1 MHIVSWEIGGLRFML
16 PRRHIFGLSILI
28 VMTLSGCKQDKWT
41 SPPIAVS
48 ASQSSDHANHNSHSQ
63 ETPSTPVPNTGTPD
77 SESLALTDEQVRAE
91 DQTAMDLL
99 HEKALEPVVLSDGT
113 KQFTL
118 TASAFPW
125 HLYVGQTVQAWGFNG
140 QAPGPL
146 IRVHVGDHVKIV
158 VHNQLPGATTVHWHG
173 LAVPNKMDGTP
184 MSQPPIQP
192 GDTFVYAY
200 TITPQMLGTHYY
212 HSHVDEEFQ
221 VDSGMYG
228 PMIVL
233 PKQTDTTY
241 DVDALYVLSSWKL
254 YGMDQE
260 NAFTM
265 NGKSYPETPMLHV
278 KRGQKVRLRV
288 INASGIESHTMH
300 LHGYTFNIIALDGN
314 PVARP
319 QAANT
324 ITLGPGQTADVA
336 FTADN
341 PGDWMFHCH
350 ILDHM
355 KNIDDNV
362 DDMGG
367 LVAMVHVE

>member
-1 MHIVSWEIGGLRFML
+1 LTSHKGCILC
-16 PRRHIFGLSILI
+16 LSLLILSA
-28 VMTLSGCKQDKWT
+28 LGGCKEGPAS
-41 SPPIAVS
+41 SPPA
-48 ASQSSDHANHNSHSQ
+48 AQSSVITSHMTHMQ
-63 ETPSTPVPNTGTPD
+63 EMPVTPTQNTAATDGD
-77 SESLALTDEQVRAE
+77 SLALTDAQIAEQ
-91 DQTAMDLL
+91 DQTAMDILQ
-99 HEKALEPVVLSDGT
+99 EKALEPVILSDGT

-125 HLYVGQTVQAWGFNG
+125 HLYVGQSVQAWGFNG
-140 QAPGPL
+140 QVPGPL

-158 VHNQLPGATTVHWHG
+158 VENRLPGATTVHWHG
-173 LAVPNKMDGTP
+173 LAVPNGMDGTP
-184 MSQPPIQP
+184 MSQAPIQP
-192 GDTFVYAY
+192 GEKFVYEY
-200 TITPQMLGTHYY
+200 TITPQMMGTHYY
-212 HSHVDEEFQ
+212 HSHMDEEFQ

-233 PKQTDTTY
+233 PKEADKSY
-241 DVDALYVLSSWKL
+241 DVDAMYMLSSWKL
-254 YGMDQE
+254 NGSDQE

-278 KRGQKVRLRV
+278 KRGQKVRIRL

-300 LHGYTFNIIALDGN
+300 LHGFTFHIIALDGN
-314 PVARP
+314 PAANP

-324 ITLGPGQTADVA
+324 ITLGPGQTADIA
-336 FTADN
+336 FNADN

-350 ILDHM
+350 ILDHL
-355 KNIDDNV
+355 KNLDDNV

>member
-1 MHIVSWEIGGLRFML
+1 
-16 PRRHIFGLSILI
+16 
-28 VMTLSGCKQDKWT
+28 
-41 SPPIAVS
+41 
-48 ASQSSDHANHNSHSQ
+48 
-63 ETPSTPVPNTGTPD
+63 
-77 SESLALTDEQVRAE
+77 
-91 DQTAMDLL
+91 
-99 HEKALEPVVLSDGT
+99 VLQDGT

-118 TASAFPW
+118 RASVFPW

-140 QAPGPL
+140 QVPGPL
-146 IRVHVGDHVKIV
+146 IQVHVGDHVKIV
-158 VHNQLPGATTVHWHG
+158 VKNELPGATTVHWHG

-184 MSQPPIQP
+184 MGQPAIQP
-192 GDTFVYAY
+192 GESFVYEY
-200 TITPQMLGTHYY
+200 SITPQMLGTHYY

-233 PKQTDTTY
+233 PKEKVSPTY
-241 DVDALYVLSSWKL
+241 DVDALYMLSSWKL
-254 YGMDQE
+254 YGSDQE

-265 NGKSYPETPMLHV
+265 NGKSYPETPTLHV
-278 KRGQKVRLRV
+278 KQGQKVRIRL

-300 LHGYTFNIIALDGN
+300 LHGFTFHIVSLDGN
-314 PVARP
+314 PVAQP

-324 ITLGPGQTADVA
+324 VTLGPGQTADVA

-341 PGDWMFHCH
+341 PGEWMFHCH

-355 KNIDDNV
+355 INIDDNV

>member
-1 MHIVSWEIGGLRFML
+1 MLHKWQIICLSFLILTTLTGCQGDKSSFQASTLPVSSPFHDTSQTPHTGG
-16 PRRHIFGLSILI
+16 
-28 VMTLSGCKQDKWT
+28 D
-41 SPPIAVS
+41 
-48 ASQSSDHANHNSHSQ
+48 QSDQSV
-63 ETPSTPVPNTGTPD
+63 PVNNTNID
-77 SESLALTDEQVRAE
+77 AESLALTDEQVAAQ
-91 DQTAMDLL
+91 DQTAVDLL
-99 HEKALEPVVLSDGT
+99 HEKALEPVILPNGT

-118 TASAFPW
+118 TASTFPW

-140 QAPGPL
+140 QVPGPL

-173 LAVPNKMDGTP
+173 LAVPSDMDGTP
-184 MSQPPIQP
+184 MSQPAIQP
-192 GDTFVYAY
+192 GDTFVYQY

-233 PKQTDTTY
+233 PKATDKTY

-254 YGMDQE
+254 NGSDQE

-265 NGKSYPETPMLHV
+265 NGKSYPETPELHV
-278 KRGQKVRLRV
+278 KRGQKVRIRL

-300 LHGYTFNIIALDGN
+300 LHGYTFNIISLDGN
-314 PVARP
+314 PVAQP

-324 ITLGPGQTADVA
+324 ITLAPGQTADIA
-336 FTADN
+336 FTANN

-355 KNIDDNV
+355 NNIDDNV

-367 LVAMVHVE
+367 LVAMVHVD